1 MFGLFRKSPEQ
12 QAQDEAKIQASLSK
26 TRQGFFGRISTL
38 FQANEIT
45 DDTWTELEELL
56 IQADLGVNT
65 ALEVVEKLQARVKK
79 DNLEARGRCARRAES

>member
-65 ALEVVEKLQARVKK
+65 ALQVVEAPAGAR
-79 DNLEARGRCARRAES
+79 EER